1 MLASLQARMRL
12 TTPLNGGMLMQIKWL
27 SKALKNLQD
36 EAEYIADDDPQAA
49 KLIVQRIYTS
59 VTKLTEQPASG
70 RPGRVLGTR
79 ELVVSNTRYII
90 PYRVRNN
97 TIEILRIF
105 HTSRKPPKGW

>member
-1 MLASLQARMRL
+1 
-12 TTPLNGGMLMQIKWL
+12 MQIKWL

-36 EAEYIADDDPQAA
+36 EAEYIAEDNPQAA
-49 KLIVQRIYTS
+49 QQVVQHIYAAVS
-59 VTKLTEQPASG
+59 QLTDQPASG

-79 ELVVSNTRYII
+79 ELVVANTRYII

-97 TIEILRIF
+97 SIEVLRVF